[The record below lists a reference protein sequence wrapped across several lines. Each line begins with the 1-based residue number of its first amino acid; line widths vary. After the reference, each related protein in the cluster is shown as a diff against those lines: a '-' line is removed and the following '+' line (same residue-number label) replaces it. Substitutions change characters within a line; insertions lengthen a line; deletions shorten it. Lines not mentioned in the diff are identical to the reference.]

1 MGSTSDMTSV
11 SNRVRGVPPRRIE
24 PDLRLA
30 DLRPATPYR
39 ALVVR
44 IGAVIIATAAVAVLA
59 ALWLG
64 ARDRDLQQ
72 LVAFMLIS
80 GGGSL
85 ALGWGAGWSA
95 GRRHVTLRVALA
107 LVSAL
112 GPVIALANVAFT
124 ARLMFISPHDLV
136 LLTLLIGFA
145 LTPGIAVASLFG
157 SRIAATIASLSD
169 GAARMARGD
178 LSTRVR
184 GEGIAELGALA
195 ASFNSM
201 AAQLEEAASA
211 RAEIE
216 RTRRDLIA
224 AVSHDLRTPLA
235 SLRAL
240 AEALNDGIVDDPA
253 HMRRYLTLI
262 AGETERLNAL
272 IDDLFELARL
282 EAGAVHLDCAPISA
296 PALLN
301 ETVARMMPQA
311 ERKGVTLTADV
322 PDNLPLILA
331 DAPQL
336 SRVLLNLV
344 QNAIR
349 HTPPGGRVQ
358 LRACRQDGALLLT
371 VEDTGEGIAP
381 ADLPRVFDR
390 FYRGDPARSREA
402 GSGLGLAIARGL
414 VEAHGG
420 HIWVESTPGQGAC
433 FAFTI
438 PLAPST
444 ATCPTP
450 HRGV

>member
-1 MGSTSDMTSV
+1 
-11 SNRVRGVPPRRIE
+11 
-24 PDLRLA
+24 
-30 DLRPATPYR
+30 
-39 ALVVR
+39 
-44 IGAVIIATAAVAVLA
+44 
-59 ALWLG
+59 
-64 ARDRDLQQ
+64 
-72 LVAFMLIS
+72 
-80 GGGSL
+80 
-85 ALGWGAGWSA
+85 
-95 GRRHVTLRVALA
+95 
-107 LVSAL
+107 
-112 GPVIALANVAFT
+112 
-124 ARLMFISPHDLV
+124 
-136 LLTLLIGFA
+136 
-145 LTPGIAVASLFG
+145 G

-195 ASFNSM
+195 ASFNGM

-240 AEALNDGIVDDPA
+240 ADALNDGVVDDPA

-331 DAPQL
+331 DAQQL

-358 LRACRQDGALLLT
+358 LRACRRDGALLLT

>member
-1 MGSTSDMTSV
+1 MTGASNPIRSV
-11 SNRVRGVPPRRIE
+11 ATRQDVP
-24 PDLRLA
+24 
-30 DLRPATPYR
+30 DLRPAAFSPATSYR
-39 ALVVR
+39 GLIVR
-44 IGAVIIATAAVAVLA
+44 AGAVVAATIAVTILA
-59 ALWLG
+59 FLWLG
-64 ARDRDLQQ
+64 ARDHDLQQ

-107 LVSAL
+107 IVSAL

-145 LTPGIAVASLFG
+145 LTPGIAVASLIG

-169 GAARMARGD
+169 GAAQMARGD
-178 LSTRVR
+178 LSTRVH

-195 ASFNSM
+195 ASFNGM
-201 AAQLEEAASA
+201 AAQLEEAASE
-211 RAEIE
+211 RAEID

-240 AEALNDGIVDDPA
+240 AEALNDGVVDDPE
-253 HMRRYLTLI
+253 HVRRYLTLI
-262 AGETERLNAL
+262 AGETERLNGL

-282 EAGAVHLDCAPISA
+282 ESGALRLDRAPV
-296 PALLN
+296 PASELIA
-301 ETVARMMPQA
+301 ETIARMAPQA
-311 ERKGVTLTADV
+311 ERKEVALTGGV
-322 PDNLPLILA
+322 PHNLPPILA
-331 DAPQL
+331 DAQQL
-336 SRVLLNLV
+336 ARVLLNLV

-349 HTPPGGRVQ
+349 HTPSGGQVQ
-358 LRACRQDGALLLT
+358 LRACQQGDALLIT
-371 VEDTGEGIAP
+371 VEDNGEGIPP

-420 HIWVESTPGQGAC
+420 RIWVESTPGQGAR

-438 PLAPST
+438 PLAPPRPKL
-444 ATCPTP
+444 APP
-450 HRGV
+450 KVVAYNQP

>member
-1 MGSTSDMTSV
+1 VNEMTGA
-11 SNRVRGVPPRRIE
+11 SNPIRGVATRQDA
-24 PDLRLA
+24 PDLRPSTF
-30 DLRPATPYR
+30 RPATSYR
-39 ALVVR
+39 ALLVR
-44 IGAVIIATAAVAVLA
+44 VGAVVAATIAVAVLA
-59 ALWLG
+59 SLWLG

-107 LVSAL
+107 IVSAL

-157 SRIAATIASLSD
+157 SRIAATIARLSD
-169 GAARMARGD
+169 GAAQMARGD
-178 LSTRVR
+178 LSTRVQ

-195 ASFNSM
+195 ASFNGM
-201 AAQLEEAASA
+201 AAQLEEAASE

-240 AEALNDGIVDDPA
+240 AEALNDGVVDDPE
-253 HMRRYLTLI
+253 HVRRYLTLI

-282 EAGAVHLDCAPISA
+282 ESGAVRLDRVPVSVSELIA
-296 PALLN
+296 
-301 ETVARMMPQA
+301 ETVARMAPQA
-311 ERKGVTLTADV
+311 ERKGVALTGDA
-322 PDNLPLILA
+322 PDHLPPTLA
-331 DAPQL
+331 DAQQL
-336 SRVLLNLV
+336 ARVLLNLV

-358 LRACRQDGALLLT
+358 LRACQQDAAILLT
-371 VEDTGEGIAP
+371 VEDTGEGITP

-414 VEAHGG
+414 VDAHGG
-420 HIWVESTPGQGAC
+420 RIWVESTPGQGAR

-438 PLAPST
+438 PLAP
-444 ATCPTP
+444 P
-450 HRGV
+450 RL